1 MALPWR
7 SNFSSRDMR
16 NDVSGFRLGG
26 NPAPNQNPMQ
36 TLNEDVSDSWAGGS
50 SSSAHQSMQTIRQ
63 DSSSVQT
70 HELVS
75 GYWGDGSSASS
86 HYPMQTGSCFSEL
99 RDEHTNMFV
108 PKAGRGSSSFS
119 AQPSMQ
125 TMQTYLVSNGSQHCQ
140 HCTVTI
146 SVQDSKSNGK
156 AKE

>member
-7 SNFSSRDMR
+7 SKFSFKDMR

-26 NPAPNQNPMQ
+26 TPAPNQNPMQ

-50 SSSAHQSMQTIRQ
+50 SSPAHQSMQTSMQ
-63 DSSSVQT
+63 VSSSVQT

-99 RDEHTNMFV
+99 TDLSMLNSLACLVDRPAVQM
-108 PKAGRGSSSFS
+108 SSSILSQAVCF
-119 AQPSMQ
+119 AKL
-125 TMQTYLVSNGSQHCQ
+125 TDRLARHRNNFGSGCPADYRKR
-140 HCTVTI
+140 I
-146 SVQDSKSNGK
+146 
-156 AKE
+156 